1 MTRTMGL
8 SIGELIVND
17 YGSNL
22 DVFVNLKDSDNDF
35 DYHRLY
41 NADECRYFTT
51 EENVIGAI
59 DAIEEKLCELSPED
73 KEKLTDVFDKT
84 FYPISSEIVESE
96 E

>member
-1 MTRTMGL
+1 MCKTMEL
-8 SIGELIVND
+8 SIGELIIEEIGPYIEIFVSLKNTD
-17 YGSNL
+17 YE
-22 DVFVNLKDSDNDF
+22 F
-35 DYHRLY
+35 DYHKRY

-51 EENVIGAI
+51 EENVEGAI

-73 KEKLTDVFDKT
+73 KEKLTDVFDKA